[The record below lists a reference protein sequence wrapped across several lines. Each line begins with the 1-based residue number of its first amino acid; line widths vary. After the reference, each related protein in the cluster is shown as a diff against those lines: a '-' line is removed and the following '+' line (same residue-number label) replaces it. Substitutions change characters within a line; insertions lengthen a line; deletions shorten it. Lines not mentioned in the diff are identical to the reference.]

1 MSSPTPVLVCCA
13 AAMTVA
19 TASVLASDSPD
30 TAPVATVEVVGAAN
44 RLPEIAGSATLIDQR
59 ELHDSHVFTANEALR
74 KAPGVNVRDEEG
86 VGLRPNVGLRGMNPT
101 RSTKVLLLEDGLPLT
116 YAPYG
121 DNASYYHPP
130 IERFS
135 SIEVLKGSEQI
146 LFGPQTLGGVINYL
160 TPTPPQAVQ
169 GRVNLAGGNRGYFNA
184 GANLGGHGMLLN
196 FAHKQAEGAR
206 DNEHSA
212 FDDIAFKGSFA
223 PMPGHALTFKASYF
237 REDSQVSYTGL
248 TDAELRNFGYRY
260 NPFDNDEFNTDRW
273 GSSLSH
279 QWALGEA
286 AALTTSAY
294 FTHFARDWWRQS
306 STTTDGQCG
315 AAFTNARRA
324 GKAVDPDSCASI
336 QGRLRSY
343 YTYGVEPRLFAEYR
357 VLGLRNE
364 VHAGARAHFET
375 QDRVQRAG
383 TNPRVQAG
391 ALVTESNARDVD
403 AYSMF
408 LQNRLFVGRFTLTP
422 GFRVEY
428 IDSGRN
434 NRLNGTRGEDTL
446 AEVIPG
452 VGLTFNP
459 TAAVTLFGGV
469 HKGFAPPRTE
479 DLIGTDGTQAI
490 FTEVE
495 PESSVNAEV
504 GFRAE
509 PARGARL
516 EGTWFRNAF
525 DNQISVGSIA
535 GGSTPL
541 AQGETR
547 YEGGE
552 LFFRLESAA
561 LADTRHNLYLQGAYT
576 WLPTARQ
583 ETAVRRV
590 SDGSVVQNSRPG
602 LRMPYAP
609 EHLATTGLGVTLDS
623 GIDLRLEAVFTGEQ
637 FSDFANTLMPDGS
650 GQVGLI
656 KSNVILNAAATW
668 PLKAHGATVFL
679 AAKNLTD
686 RDYIA
691 DRTRGIRVGMPL
703 LVQGGVEF
711 AF

>member
-1 MSSPTPVLVCCA
+1 MSVPARLFACCA
-13 AAMTVA
+13 AASIVA
-19 TASVLASDSPD
+19 APVLASESSESP
-30 TAPVATVEVVGAAN
+30 PVATVEVVGAAD
-44 RLPEIAGSATLIDQR
+44 RLPEIAGSATLIDQEELR
-59 ELHDSHVFTANEALR
+59 ESHVFTVNEALR

-160 TPTPPQAVQ
+160 TPTPPQALQ
-169 GRVNLAGGNRGYFNA
+169 GRVSLAGGSRGYFNA
-184 GANLGGHGMLLN
+184 GANLGGRGMLLN
-196 FAHKQAEGAR
+196 FAHKQADGAR
-206 DNEHSA
+206 DNENSA
-212 FDDIAFKGSFA
+212 LDDIAFKGTWS
-223 PMPGHALTFKASYF
+223 PLPDHTLTFKASYF

-260 NPFDNDEFNTDRW
+260 NPFDNDEFSTDRW

-279 QWALGEA
+279 QWALGGA

-324 GKAVDPDSCASI
+324 GQAVDPDTCAST

-343 YTYGVEPRLFAEYR
+343 YTYGVEPRLFAEYTL
-357 VLGLRNE
+357 LGLRNE

-375 QDRVQRAG
+375 QDRVQRSG

-391 ALVTESNARDVD
+391 ALVTESNERDVD

-408 LQNRLFVGRFTLTP
+408 LQNRLFMGRFTLTP

-428 IDSGRN
+428 IDSGRF

-446 AEVIPG
+446 AEVVPG

-459 TAAVTLFGGV
+459 TAALTLFGGV

-509 PARGARL
+509 PLRGARV

-552 LFFRLESAA
+552 VFFRLESAA
-561 LADTRHNLYLQGAYT
+561 LADTRHNLYLQSAYT

-590 SDGSVVQNSRPG
+590 SDGSIVQNSRPG

-609 EHLATTGLGVTLDS
+609 EHLATAGVGVTFDT
-623 GIDLRLEAVFTGEQ
+623 GIDVRLEAVFTGEQ
-637 FSDFANTLMPDGS
+637 FSDFANTRMPDGS

-668 PLKAHGATVFL
+668 PLKTHGATVFV

>member
-1 MSSPTPVLVCCA
+1 MLSPVRVLACCA
-13 AAMTVA
+13 AALTFPAVA
-19 TASVLASDSPD
+19 EEPPEA
-30 TAPVATVEVVGAAN
+30 APLATVEVVGAAD

-59 ELHDSHVFTANEALR
+59 ELRSSHVFTANEALR

-146 LFGPQTLGGVINYL
+146 LFGPQTLGGVVNYL
-160 TPTPPQAVQ
+160 TPAPPQALQ
-169 GRVNLAGGNRGYFNA
+169 GRVNLAGGSRSYFNA
-184 GANLGGHGMLLN
+184 GASLGGRGMLLN
-196 FAHKQAEGAR
+196 FAHKQADGAR
-206 DNEHSA
+206 ANENSA
-212 FDDIAFKGSFA
+212 LDDIAFKGTWTPA
-223 PMPGHALTFKASYF
+223 PGHTLTFKASYF
-237 REDSQVSYTGL
+237 REDSQLSYSGI
-248 TDAELRNFGYRY
+248 TDAELRNFGHRY
-260 NPFDNDEFNTDRW
+260 NPFDNDQFSTDRW

-279 QWALGEA
+279 QLALGDT

-294 FTHFARDWWRQS
+294 FTHFARDWWRQA
-306 STTTDGQCG
+306 STTTDAQCG

-324 GKAVDPDSCASI
+324 GQQVDPDACASI

-343 YTYGVEPRLFAEYR
+343 YTYGVEPRLFAEYT

-364 VHAGARAHFET
+364 VHAGVRAHFET
-375 QDRVQRAG
+375 QDRVQRNG
-383 TNPRVQAG
+383 TNPRLQAG
-391 ALVTESNARDVD
+391 VVLAESNERDVD

-408 LQNRLFVGRFTLTP
+408 LQNRLFLGQFTLTP
-422 GFRVEY
+422 GLRVEH
-428 IDSGRN
+428 IDNGRL

-446 AEVIPG
+446 AEVVPG
-452 VGLTFNP
+452 VGLTYNP

-479 DLIGTDGTQAI
+479 DLIGTDGLQTI

-504 GFRAE
+504 GFRAQ
-509 PARGARL
+509 PRPGARL

-525 DNQISVGSIA
+525 DNQIMVGSIA

-541 AQGETR
+541 AAGETR
-547 YEGGE
+547 YEGLE
-552 LFFRLESAA
+552 VFLRLDSTA
-561 LADTRHNLYLQGAYT
+561 LAGTRHNLYLQGAYT

-590 SDGSVVQNSRPG
+590 SDGTVVANSRPG
-602 LRMPYAP
+602 LRLPYAP
-609 EHLATTGLGVTLDS
+609 ENLATTGLGVTFDS
-623 GIDLRLEAVFTGEQ
+623 GLDLRLEAVFTGEQ
-637 FSDFANTLMPDGS
+637 FSDFANSLQPDGS

-656 KSNVILNAAATW
+656 KSYFILNAAATL
-668 PLKAHGATVFL
+668 PLGKSGASVFL

-686 RDYIA
+686 RDYIS